1 VVKKLSALY
10 TTRNCVSVF
19 NSGRCYNLSSDG

>member
-1 VVKKLSALY
+1 VVKKLSAFY

-19 NSGRCYNLSSDG
+19 NSGRC